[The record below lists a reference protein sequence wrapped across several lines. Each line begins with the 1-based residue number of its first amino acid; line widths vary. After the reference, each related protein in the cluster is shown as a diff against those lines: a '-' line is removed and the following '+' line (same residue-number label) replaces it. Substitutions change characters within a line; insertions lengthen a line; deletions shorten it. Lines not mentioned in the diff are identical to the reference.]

1 MKGTKTMRLKA
12 TALALLLAITVTGTV
27 FASEIYKWVD
37 EQGQVH
43 YGDRPTGDTTEE
55 RLSIRSQPTD
65 PEAVKNQVQARLAA
79 QETTAET
86 MANESQGPSKEQ
98 LRAEAQEREQKC
110 VTYRDRLERFTY
122 SRHLYRENENGEREY
137 LDEEEMQ
144 AARDQVQDQID
155 EYCSS

>member
-1 MKGTKTMRLKA
+1 MNTRVFLLCS
-12 TALALLLAITVTGTV
+12 ALALV
-27 FASEIYKWVD
+27 FALVAPSLL
-37 EQGQVH
+37 QG
-43 YGDRPTGDTTEE
+43 
-55 RLSIRSQPTD
+55 
-65 PEAVKNQVQARLAA
+65 A
-79 QETTAET
+79 Q
-86 MANESQGPSKEQ
+86 
-98 LRAEAQEREQKC
+98 EAQEREQKC